1 MENVTITG
9 TQINGRPLLKVGNK
23 LLMYVLL
30 GTMLC
35 YRLHGIAC
43 NSVIISLCSIL
54 NGSFRN
60 WRNLMKQLH
69 G

>member
-1 MENVTITG
+1 MVGPHLSWEQSLNVCVVGHYT
-9 TQINGRPLLKVGNK
+9 LLQA
-23 LLMYVLL
+23 
-30 GTMLC
+30 TWHC
-35 YRLHGIAC
+35 IAC
-43 NSVIISLCSIL
+43 NSVIISLCSIS